1 VLGWGVLKSIDDIQE
16 GSVSE
21 SQEKNIIIPDITTGD
36 PFVDAGNLALQAL
49 TKKLPNKNIFDL
61 IKFVSNIYIDEWSGK
76 LHSVFHGSKITNP
89 SIRDPERK
97 KEETFKLYENIL
109 FSYNAQLLQHTCR
122 LCGEKGVL
130 VKSGRNFLCLSGSGK
145 FVNFHHSHEEGVT
158 ICPFCLTKLFFLPL
172 TLIYLGSNL
181 AIIDCNS
188 DSLKQ
193 FWLQETF
200 NKNLDSIGRNISK
213 GVLKYKYGN
222 PINAIFNM
230 ASDILT
236 GNQGE
241 FKNESLLLYHFSNY
255 GASPDCNIYSIP
267 NPVFLYMNYVLN
279 HCGPDWY
286 IFVNRYYKIKKSEW
300 DSKNQ
305 YWLKSGQHSEK
316 IDKNDYLNNPNI
328 VFEKLIANK
337 SILKLLCRFYKE
349 ICNNQNKSFNIL
361 LADRY
366 VMEVLKMKKEQV
378 ALIKKIADIVYEI
391 TQNEGSL
398 KKYLTM
404 FEGASKAYQL
414 RHTLLKI
421 IKKNYLKG
429 NKEPVCRIDEYVDYL
444 LPDGQYW
451 GEIRDMLIIYL
462 YEKMHDNNIKIEVD
476 AEELKITETEDNTH
490 I

>member
-1 VLGWGVLKSIDDIQE
+1 
-16 GSVSE
+16 VSKL
-21 SQEKNIIIPDITTGD
+21 QEKDIIIPGTTTGD
-36 PFVDAGNLALQAL
+36 PFVDAGNSALQAL
-49 TKKLPNKNIFDL
+49 GKRLPDKNIFDL
-61 IKFVSNIYIDEWSGK
+61 IKFVAKIYVDDWGGK
-76 LHSVFHGSKITNP
+76 LHSIFHGSKITNP
-89 SIRDPERK
+89 SIRGSERK
-97 KEETFKLYENIL
+97 KEETLKLYKEYL
-109 FSYNAQLLQHTCR
+109 CFYNEQLPKHTCR
-122 LCGEKGVL
+122 VCGEKGVL

-145 FVNFHHSHEEGVT
+145 FVNFHHSHEEGVQ

-172 TLIYLGSNL
+172 TVIYLGSNL

-200 NKNLDSIGRNISK
+200 NKNLDSMGRNLSK

-230 ASDILT
+230 ASDIITL
-236 GNQGE
+236 NPDE
-241 FKNESLLLYHFSNY
+241 SKDESLLLYHFSNY
-255 GASPDCNIYSIP
+255 GAAPGCTIYSIP
-267 NPVFLYMNYVLN
+267 NPVFKYINYVIN
-279 HCGPDWY
+279 HCGRDWY

-300 DSKNQ
+300 DGKNQ

-316 IDKNDYLNNPNI
+316 IQKNDYLNNPNI
-328 VFEKLIANK
+328 VFERLIANK
-337 SILKLLCRFYKE
+337 SILRLLCRFFKE
-349 ICNNQNKSFNIL
+349 VCNNYNQSFNIL

-378 ALIKKIADIVYEI
+378 TLIKKIADVVYEI
-391 TQNEGSL
+391 AQNEGNL

-414 RHTLLKI
+414 RHTLLKF
-421 IKKNYLKG
+421 IKKNYLRG
-429 NKEPVCRIDEYVDYL
+429 NKEPVCRLDEYVDYL
-444 LPDGQYW
+444 FPDGQYW

-462 YEKMHDNNIKIEVD
+462 YERMHDNNIKIEVD
-476 AEELKITETEDNTH
+476 EDELEITETENKTH